1 MKKKYCGTVGV
12 LVVVLEKFAA
22 VTCLLYGGE
31 ELVEE
36 GELGMLSTFT
46 GVGGALPERG
56 REIPEKKKGIGA
68 LEHHF
73 ADIYK
78 KKKSVQVALI
88 FSHWCIRV
96 VSGDLERSEF
106 HL

>member
-36 GELGMLSTFT
+36 EELGMLSTFT

-56 REIPEKKKGIGA
+56 REIPEKKKGIA
-68 LEHHF
+68 APFRWYLQKE
-73 ADIYK
+73 K
-78 KKKSVQVALI
+78 KVCKW
-88 FSHWCIRV
+88 F
-96 VSGDLERSEF
+96 
-106 HL
+106 

>member
-36 GELGMLSTFT
+36 EELGMLSTFT

-56 REIPEKKKGIGA
+56 REIPEKKKEWG
-68 LEHHF
+68 HF
-73 ADIYK
+73 STISLIFTK
-78 KKKSVQVALI
+78 RKKSVQVALI

>member
-36 GELGMLSTFT
+36 VELGMLSTFT

-56 REIPEKKKGIGA
+56 REIPEKKRNRGA
-68 LEHHF
+68 
-73 ADIYK
+73 
-78 KKKSVQVALI
+78 
-88 FSHWCIRV
+88 
-96 VSGDLERSEF
+96 
-106 HL
+106 